1 MRFTK
6 NTRQILDFIDEYRF
20 ITAKQCANIFYKGRK
35 LPLIQAQKKLKLMY
49 DNGIIKRNQDKYTKE
64 YIYSMDG
71 NVPNNH
77 KLYLIDLYS
86 YLYNRYEVVY
96 FNTEEIWNI
105 SKRRNDGHIIIE
117 KDGDLIGILIE
128 IDINHITNK
137 AKTDSIY
144 NSGEVQYWYEQ
155 NFGVHYFPSFIIVNA
170 SGKSR
175 IHSEYYEV
183 IATDFTLESLCE
195 ML

>member
-6 NTRQILDFIDEYRF
+6 NTRQILDFIDEFRF
-20 ITAKQCANIFYKGRK
+20 ITAKECANIFYKGRK
-35 LPLIQAQKKLKLMY
+35 NPLIQAQKKLKMMC
-49 DNGIIKRNQDKYTKE
+49 DNGVIKRKQDKFTKE
-64 YIYSMDG
+64 YVYSFDG

-77 KLYLIDLYS
+77 KLYLIDIYS

-144 NSGEVQYWYEQ
+144 NSGEVQHWYEQ
-155 NFGVHYFPSFIIVNA
+155 NFGVPYFPSFIIVNA

-175 IHSEYYEV
+175 IRSEHYEV
-183 IATDFTLESLCE
+183 IATDFTLESLCKV
-195 ML
+195 L

>member
-35 LPLIQAQKKLKLMY
+35 LPLIQAQKKLKMMC
-49 DNGIIKRNQDKYTKE
+49 DNCVIKRKQDKFTKE
-64 YIYSMDG
+64 YVYSFDG

-155 NFGVHYFPSFIIVNA
+155 NFGVPYFPSFIIVNA

>member
-20 ITAKQCANIFYKGRK
+20 ITSKQCANIFYKGRK

-64 YIYSMDG
+64 YIYSFDG

-105 SKRRNDGHIIIE
+105 SKRRNDGHIIIK

-155 NFGVHYFPSFIIVNA
+155 NFGVPYFPSFIIVNA

-183 IATDFTLESLCE
+183 IATDFTLESLCK

>member
-6 NTRQILDFIDEYRF
+6 NTRQILNFIDEYRF

-35 LPLIQAQKKLKLMY
+35 LPLIQAQKKLKMMC
-49 DNGIIKRNQDKYTKE
+49 DNGVIKRKQDKFTKE
-64 YIYSMDG
+64 YIYSFDG

-117 KDGDLIGILIE
+117 KDGSLIGILIE

-155 NFGVHYFPSFIIVNA
+155 NFGVPYFPSFIIVNA

-183 IATDFTLESLCE
+183 IATDFTLESLCK

>member
-1 MRFTK
+1 M
-6 NTRQILDFIDEYRF
+6 
-20 ITAKQCANIFYKGRK
+20 
-35 LPLIQAQKKLKLMY
+35 
-49 DNGIIKRNQDKYTKE
+49 
-64 YIYSMDG
+64 
-71 NVPNNH
+71 PNNH

-144 NSGEVQYWYEQ
+144 NSGEVQHWYEQ
-155 NFGVHYFPSFIIVNA
+155 NFGVSYFPSFIIVNA

-175 IHSEYYEV
+175 IRSEHYEV
-183 IATDFTLESLCE
+183 IATDFTLESLCKV
-195 ML
+195 L

>member
-35 LPLIQAQKKLKLMY
+35 LPLIQAQKKLKMMC
-49 DNGIIKRNQDKYTKE
+49 DNGIIKRKQDKFTKE
-64 YIYSMDG
+64 YIYSFDG

-117 KDGDLIGILIE
+117 KDGSLIGILIE

-155 NFGVHYFPSFIIVNA
+155 NFGVPYFPSFIIVNA

-183 IATDFTLESLCE
+183 IATDFTLESLCK

>member
-6 NTRQILDFIDEYRF
+6 NTRQILNFIDEYRF

-64 YIYSMDG
+64 YIYSFDG

-117 KDGDLIGILIE
+117 KDGSLIGILIE

-155 NFGVHYFPSFIIVNA
+155 NFGVPYFPSFMIVNA

-183 IATDFTLESLCE
+183 IATDFTLESLCK

>member
-6 NTRQILDFIDEYRF
+6 NTRQILNFIDEYRF

-35 LPLIQAQKKLKLMY
+35 LPLIQAQKKLKMMC
-49 DNGIIKRNQDKYTKE
+49 DNGVIKRKQDKFTKE
-64 YIYSMDG
+64 YIYSFDG

-77 KLYLIDLYS
+77 KLYLINLYS

-96 FNTEEIWNI
+96 FNTEEIWSI

-117 KDGDLIGILIE
+117 KDGSFIGILIE

-137 AKTDSIY
+137 VKTDSIY

-155 NFGVHYFPSFIIVNA
+155 NFGVPYFPSFIIVNA

-183 IATDFTLESLCE
+183 ISTDFTLESLCKV
-195 ML
+195 L